1 MTGRDDPAP
10 DALMLFDGVCHLC
23 DGVVRTVL
31 RLDRQG
37 VIRFTSV
44 QSPFGRRLAIAH
56 GLDPDAPESFLFFD
70 GGRPL
75 RKTAAVAALLRRLP
89 APWRHLAWIERAAL
103 LRRLPAPGR
112 HLAWIERLPRALTD
126 RAYDWIAANRYQI
139 FGKSDHCHVPAPDQ
153 RARFLLD

>member
-89 APWRHLAWIERAAL
+89 APWRHLAWIER
-103 LRRLPAPGR
+103 
-112 HLAWIERLPRALTD
+112 LPRALTD
-126 RAYDWIAANRYQI
+126 RAYDWIAANRYRI
-139 FGKSDHCHVPAPDQ
+139 FGRRDHCPVPTPDQ

>member
-1 MTGRDDPAP
+1 MTSGDDPAP

-89 APWRHLAWIERAAL
+89 TPWRHLAWID
-103 LRRLPAPGR
+103 
-112 HLAWIERLPRALTD
+112 RLPRALTD
-126 RAYDWIAANRYQI
+126 RAYDWIAANRYRI
-139 FGKSDHCHVPAPDQ
+139 FGRRDHCPVPTPEQ
-153 RARFLLD
+153 RGRFLLD

>member
-89 APWRHLAWIERAAL
+89 TPW
-103 LRRLPAPGR
+103 R

>member
-89 APWRHLAWIERAAL
+89 APWRHLAWID
-103 LRRLPAPGR
+103 
-112 HLAWIERLPRALTD
+112 RLPRALTD
-126 RAYDWIAANRYQI
+126 RAYDWIAANRYRI
-139 FGKSDHCHVPAPDQ
+139 FGRRDHCPVPTPDQ
-153 RARFLLD
+153 RVRFLLD